1 MEEETGKNAETNSRS
16 INQLTE
22 GADCGDPTQDIFY
35 LSYAK
40 ARRFKE
46 CNHPRKVFV
55 AHARDSIGNFT
66 LPTFRYIR
74 HGGCCSADVGRH
86 PCCVPKD
93 KEKAAQIFDQP
104 SIKGEYDRYGDGVV
118 LYFKALAFFS
128 CVFFLLSLL
137 AIPAMVMFFSGNQLS
152 TTTDSISSASAVA
165 ASSASASS
173 TSYVAYLSKFSLG
186 NLGEA
191 TTVCSSGYS
200 SSKSS
205 FVSLSC
211 PAGYVML
218 TTEAIYGAPSGE
230 CLCPSS
236 RIPNPTCPS
245 SHAAISTS
253 LSITVTPCDPPGSFC
268 ERSEKRPVKVPSG
281 ESFFAGACCASS
293 VDGDGRPN
301 FPDLDFKA
309 DPAGCNANPVTVNRI
324 VRGKCVGK
332 QTCSISLNPNQT
344 QTWTSTIATSSSSS
358 SSTNFNNGA
367 GNGLDDYVT
376 VPECPP
382 GKSYSNG
389 MCFDTLSAGGG
400 LEKCVDRGPL
410 LSPPYAYRNATGFR
424 LALFA
429 KCFKSSLTLP
439 SNLRGFGL
447 PSSMTKTDVAF
458 IASLLSALSMV
469 VLILCYCLLA
479 DREGRVSSQYVT
491 AADYTVMVTHLP
503 EHKSL
508 DELDKTLREHFESA
522 LKMRPMESSALPQ
535 AAIQSAKLTM
545 RKGEKDGLSAEEIQE
560 EAEQSALQACVRV
573 ADINFG
579 LSDGQS
585 LSKFNERGDLLRKLE
600 RLSRMELI
608 LVSLPRT
615 AKRKTEL
622 KKIQDELVKLKK
634 ELDSVD
640 KNLDDLYSGSK
651 RANLRASFAFVTF
664 HQEEGALRAL
674 AAYPRSPFNWLCMP
688 LDLMV
693 NEKTRIWIAPAPEP
707 SDIRWENLSV
717 PLYEH
722 ILRRLFTVIL
732 LGCAL
737 LGAAALIFL
746 ATAKRRELESA
757 YPVVTCSQL
766 LALSGGL
773 GGPLGLLSSDS
784 PASLSSA
791 MNATRG
797 RFVTNP
803 LLDEG
808 VANYHGGF
816 SKIGVLA
823 DVYWSGLGLS
833 SGNSGALGCYCMSVF
848 TNRGLAAMRSESFP
862 SLLPLNATLA
872 QKSAAAATRDALC
885 DEWVFAYAYAS
896 AFLYG
901 AAFITI
907 AINVVL
913 NQLVFIGVAFEKH
926 NNATSELRARAL
938 YLFVLQFINTGLLV
952 LLLNAQISSPTF
964 SLLRSG
970 ENPDFNSS
978 WYSSVGTSII
988 LTMLLNLFIPHLM
1001 PLALTLYSSLKRCC
1015 DRDCS
1020 DNRKKTNKYT
1030 QAELNELHLGP
1041 EMQIDERYAQLYN
1054 TIFVCLAYSAGIPL
1068 LIPIL
1073 FGYVV
1078 VTLAVDSCLFS
1089 VSYRIPPKY
1098 SATLPQAFTS
1108 LLPFTIVLHLAFA
1121 SWMLSNENIF
1131 PSQTALQDSTHL
1143 SNLFLVFGGSKGG
1156 FAYAS
1161 RFITNFNPNDLR
1173 IGERLSS
1180 IQVLPLVVLLAVI
1193 VAFLAISRLVVSSIF
1208 RPLLHLC
1215 SCVMQNTAKNAVAD
1229 ALKTKSSEENDKE
1242 DQMWCRIKRPKK
1254 EKGLSSYFRAIPPED
1269 VEAVV
1274 RGTRFVKPHL
1284 KHYFEAAHK
1293 VHSKQGARDEITQ
1306 LMSAYEDAEKRNK
1319 DALANISRS
1328 EKEVKEI
1335 RTSIASVLETGTTP
1349 ATPIQIASNLDLKEM
1364 CASARRMEAARQKI
1378 VDEANR
1384 GIVALANDDD
1394 DNDDNVGEVERRKRG
1409 AQGEKDENIDVNV
1422 LNDDVNKDQGGA
1434 TTVLERTK
1442 SLRRGSRSA
1451 PRQGEDE
1458 DPSIEPVETFQRLLV
1473 ELDQRLQS
1481 ARLSHAR
1488 SSSAHIAGTALLEDL
1503 KRRMRDVFDRNEA
1516 GGAGGIA
1523 GGTSA
1528 PSGEQQYLR
1537 PQQRLKMAEKFII
1550 GLYSYDLHDN
1560 REYASKW
1567 GLDTEIDDSL
1577 KRRLGELM
1585 S

>member
-1 MEEETGKNAETNSRS
+1 MEEVESRKNADNANTGPR
-16 INQLTE
+16 QLTE
-22 GADCGDPTQDIFY
+22 GADCGDPEEGILY
-35 LSYAK
+35 LSYEK

-46 CNHPRKVFV
+46 SNHPRKVFV

-66 LPTFRYIR
+66 LPKLRYFR
-74 HGGCCSADVGRH
+74 HGACCSAEVGRH
-86 PCCVPKD
+86 PCCIPRN
-93 KEKAAQIFDQP
+93 KENARLLFDQP

-118 LYFKALAFFS
+118 LYFKVLAFFS
-128 CVFFLLSLL
+128 IVFFILSLL
-137 AIPAMVMFFSGNQLS
+137 AAPAMVMYFSGNQLS
-152 TTTDSISSASAVA
+152 TSTDSISTASSVA

-191 TTVCSSGYS
+191 TAVCSSGYS

-211 PAGYVML
+211 PTGYVML

-230 CLCPSS
+230 CLCPAA
-236 RIPNPTCPS
+236 RVPNPTCPS
-245 SHAAISTS
+245 SHSAISTS
-253 LSITVTPCDPPGSFC
+253 LSITVTPCDPPGAFC

-281 ESFFAGACCASS
+281 ESFFAGACCASK
-293 VDGDGRPN
+293 VDGDGRPS

-309 DPAGCNANPVTVNRI
+309 DPAGCNANPETVNRI
-324 VRGKCVGK
+324 VRGKCIGR
-332 QTCSISLNPNQT
+332 QSCTILLHPNQT
-344 QTWTSTIATSSSSS
+344 QTWTSAITSSSSS
-358 SSTNFNNGA
+358 SSLNINNGA

-382 GKSYSNG
+382 GKSYANG
-389 MCFDTLSAGGG
+389 MCYDTLSSGGG
-400 LEKCVDRGPL
+400 LEKCIDQGPL
-410 LSPPYAYRNATGFR
+410 SLPYAYRNATGFR

-429 KCFKSSLTLP
+429 KCFKSSVTLP
-439 SNLRGFGL
+439 TSLRGLGL
-447 PSSMTKTDVAF
+447 PTSMTKTDISF
-458 IASLLSALSMV
+458 IASLLSALSTV
-469 VLILCYCLLA
+469 VLLLCYCLLA
-479 DREGRVSSQYVT
+479 DREGRVSTQYVT

-503 EHKSL
+503 PHKSL
-508 DELDKTLREHFESA
+508 DELDLKLRQHFEKA
-522 LKMRPMESSALPQ
+522 LKMRPMESSTLPE
-535 AAIQSAKLTM
+535 AARQSAKQTAKKL
-545 RKGEKDGLSAEEIQE
+545 KEDGSSEDEIQTRSE
-560 EAEQSALQACVRV
+560 DAALTACVRV

-579 LSDGQS
+579 LSNGES
-585 LSKFNERGDLLRKLE
+585 LAKFNKRGNLLRKLE
-600 RLSRMELI
+600 RLSREELI
-608 LVSLPRT
+608 LLNTHKNDDS
-615 AKRKTEL
+615 
-622 KKIQDELVKLKK
+622 KLKK
-634 ELDSVD
+634 TRDELEKKKKELTEVD
-640 KNLDDLYSGSK
+640 KELDDLYSGSNRSIMK
-651 RANLRASFAFVTF
+651 ASFAFVTF

-674 AAYPRSPFNWLCMP
+674 SAYPQSPLNWLFMP
-688 LDLMV
+688 KELRVD
-693 NEKTRIWIAPAPEP
+693 EKTRIWVAPAPEP

-717 PLYEH
+717 PVFEH
-722 ILRRLFTVIL
+722 VLRRLLTVIV

-737 LGAAALIFL
+737 LGAATLIFL

-773 GGPLGLLSSDS
+773 GGPLGLLSSES
-784 PASLSSA
+784 SSSLSSA
-791 MNATRG
+791 MNVTKG
-797 RFVTNP
+797 RFVFNP

-808 VANYHGGF
+808 VANNHGGF

-823 DVYWSGLGLS
+823 DIYWSGLGLS

-848 TNRGLAAMRSESFP
+848 TDRGLAAMRSESFP

-872 QKSAAAATRDALC
+872 QKSAASASRDALC
-885 DEWVFAYAYAS
+885 EEWVFAYAYAS

-913 NQLVFIGVAFEKH
+913 NQLVFIGVSFEKH

-970 ENPDFNSS
+970 ENPDFNAS

-988 LTMLLNLFIPHLM
+988 LTMLLNLVIPHLM
-1001 PLALTLYSSLKRCC
+1001 PLALTLYASIKRCC

-1020 DNRKKTNKYT
+1020 EKRTRTHQKI

-1078 VTLAVDSCLFS
+1078 ITLAVDTCLFS
-1089 VSYRIPPKY
+1089 MSYRTPPQY
-1098 SATLPQAFTS
+1098 SASLPRAFTS
-1108 LLPFTIVLHLAFA
+1108 LLPFTAVLHLAFA

-1131 PSQTALQDSTHL
+1131 PSQTALQDSVQL
-1143 SNLFLVFGGSKGG
+1143 SNMFLLVGGSKGG
-1156 FAYAS
+1156 FVYAS
-1161 RFITNFNPNDLR
+1161 RFISNFNPNDLH
-1173 IGERLSS
+1173 IGERLST
-1180 IQVLPLVVLLAVI
+1180 IQVLPLVVLLALL
-1193 VAFLAISRLVVSSIF
+1193 VAFLAISRLIVSSIF

-1215 SCVMQNTAKNAVAD
+1215 SCAMQNTSKNAVAD
-1229 ALKTKSSEENDKE
+1229 ALKTKTSKDEEND
-1242 DQMWCRIKRPKK
+1242 DRMWCRIKRPKK
-1254 EKGLSSYFRAIPPED
+1254 EKGLSSYFRAIPPDD

-1274 RGTRFVKPHL
+1274 RGTRMVKPHL
-1284 KHYFEAAHK
+1284 LPFFEAAHK
-1293 VHSKQGARDEITQ
+1293 AHSKQGARDEITQ
-1306 LMSAYEDAEKRNK
+1306 LMAAYEDTESRLK
-1319 DALANISRS
+1319 DALANIRRS
-1328 EKEVKEI
+1328 ELEAKEI
-1335 RTSIASVLETGTTP
+1335 RASIALVRENGATD
-1349 ATPIQIASNLDLKEM
+1349 ATPQQIASNIDLKEM
-1364 CASARRMEAARQKI
+1364 HKSARRMEAARERLVEK
-1378 VDEANR
+1378 ANR
-1384 GIVALANDDD
+1384 GIVADLDDK
-1394 DNDDNVGEVERRKRG
+1394 N
-1409 AQGEKDENIDVNV
+1409 
-1422 LNDDVNKDQGGA
+1422 DVNKQRVEEGGEIEVNIVDDIDTDSDVVSA
-1434 TTVLERTK
+1434 IAAANAQDGHTDVFQRSK
-1442 SLRRGSRSA
+1442 SHRRGSKSIRA
-1451 PRQGEDE
+1451 QYEEDE
-1458 DPSIEPVETFQRLLV
+1458 PSVEPVDTSQRLLV
-1473 ELDQRLQS
+1473 ELDLRLQR
-1481 ARLSHAR
+1481 ARLAHAR
-1488 SSSAHIAGTALLEDL
+1488 SSYANLAGLALLEDL
-1503 KRRMRDVFDRNEA
+1503 KRRMRDIFARDES
-1516 GGAGGIA
+1516 GGVGSPG
-1523 GGTSA
+1523 S
-1528 PSGEQQYLR
+1528 SGKQQYLQ

-1585 S
+1585 T